1 MIAALLN
8 NNKEKQVP
16 NGSVRL
22 FESWQ
27 NNTKL
32 NHAQQ
37 CVPSWEDFQLQAQN
51 AGQADSTW
59 VQRTWETH
67 KQSPIPSRESPA
79 ALFLWSGI
87 LDVGGRLGRVVSAP
101 PGHAYFPQGWLAW
114 GPLSSGG
121 GEGSR
126 GHPGTV
132 TRGHQNGAGLHRGV
146 IGPPESKAP
155 LRSRRP
161 SLLSDVMTASRWV
174 PWVALGPDP
183 LPHPLRQSPFV
194 DAHEIRKTKYPEP
207 KITFTKVST
216 GWICPQAGSRQRP
229 GRNNLHFPG
238 T

>member
-1 MIAALLN
+1 MCSILGRFSAAGAECWPSRFYVGSENLGDTQA
-8 NNKEKQVP
+8 EP
-16 NGSVRL
+16 NSLQGEPRGSVPLVWDSGRRR
-22 FESWQ
+22 S
-27 NNTKL
+27 
-32 NHAQQ
+32 AG
-37 CVPSWEDFQLQAQN
+37 PSGEC
-51 AGQADSTW
+51 T
-59 VQRTWETH
+59 
-67 KQSPIPSRESPA
+67 
-79 ALFLWSGI
+79 
-87 LDVGGRLGRVVSAP
+87 
-101 PGHAYFPQGWLAW
+101 PGACIFPTRLAW

-174 PWVALGPDP
+174 PWGALGPDP

-229 GRNNLHFPG
+229 GRNNLRFPG